1 MVHDFSFLLLYLCFT
16 SQAHHGLQG
25 TRQDAVPVN
34 MTSPVNLNEHGFD
47 FTFADQTGGRRRAGD
62 GLFRA
67 PFTIQYNATF
77 EQTAA
82 QQAAGEDLK
91 FFNLTA
97 LCIPTKPGWSRTI
110 VFGAPPPQTKEE
122 KAREEAKNV
131 ARAQGKSGG
140 ETANVTGT
148 GTNKSIQQSNSKP
161 KKLPLKLQILFKVIR
176 ILPVWL
182 LHQLSNKFLDSDLA
196 FLHFQEQERVKRKVD
211 LDGYFMPAPAD
222 RCVVAQRQWVNKYA
236 HVPGPLP
243 APITDKS
250 VLFDRWAQHTDHCRH
265 CSQGYQS
272 IQKWRKYTYVS
283 MGVSI
288 LLMQFWAARLAAAA
302 CLAMLRV
309 LAMLEKPLKVGGFN
323 HYDNH

>member
-1 MVHDFSFLLLYLCFT
+1 
-16 SQAHHGLQG
+16 
-25 TRQDAVPVN
+25 
-34 MTSPVNLNEHGFD
+34 MTSPVTLNEHGFD
-47 FTFADQTGGRRRAGD
+47 YTFADQTGGRRRAGD
-62 GLFRA
+62 GRFRA

-77 EQTAA
+77 EQTEA
-82 QQAAGEDLK
+82 QRAAGEDLK

-110 VFGAPPPQTKEE
+110 VFGAPPPKSKQE
-122 KAREEAKNV
+122 KKAEEAKNV
-131 ARAQGKSGG
+131 ARAKGRSGTAVAAKASG
-140 ETANVTGT
+140 ESSV
-148 GTNKSIQQSNSKP
+148 QSNAKP

-196 FLHFQEQERVKRKVD
+196 FLHFQEQERTRRGGD
-211 LDGYFMPAPAD
+211 LDSYFMPAQSD
-222 RCVVAQRQWVNKYA
+222 RCVVAQRQWVSKYA

-243 APITDKS
+243 PAISDKA
-250 VLFDRWAQHTDHCRH
+250 VLFDRWAQHTDHCKH
-265 CSQGYQS
+265 CTQGFKS

-288 LLMQFWAARLAAAA
+288 LLIKFLAARFAAVG

-309 LAMLEKPLKVGGFN
+309 LAMLEEPLKVGGFK